1 MGLLGNMKFR
11 HRLAAVAVFVMTSF
25 GIYLYLPA
33 EVTQLELQSQHKRML
48 MGRSFGSQM
57 KYASENAPDMC
68 QLTRANHHA
77 NISSLDLYFNA
88 EYNLK
93 SDGEWE
99 LPMPSVDYRKVQNPK
114 RLNVVLVPHSHNDP
128 GWLKTVNE
136 YFSDQTRHILNNM
149 VNKLTQ
155 FPKMTFIW
163 TETVYFS
170 MWWNELDDAVKVH
183 VRRLI
188 RRGQLEITLGGWVM
202 PDEASTHYVSVID
215 QLIEGH
221 QWLWENLGVRPEN
234 SWSIDPFGYS
244 GTMPYLWLSAGMS
257 NMVIQR
263 VHQAIKSSLIQQK
276 ALEFNWRQMWDAK
289 GSTDIFCH
297 IMPYMLYNIK
307 YTCGPSPFA
316 CVHFDFRHIPG
327 DFSESRAREITNE
340 TLHESAELLYNQYR
354 SKSFNFRYNT
364 ILVPI
369 GDDFRYDKEEEWDQ
383 QYENYEKL
391 IQYMNSKSEWNINV
405 QWGTLQDYFQLTKQE
420 HTNQK
425 LSGSSEE
432 FPVLSG
438 DFFPYSD
445 RDSEYWTGYYSTRP
459 FDKYFSRDVQST
471 LQAADMLN
479 TLNYIFYRSWNL
491 NSDLKFF
498 QHSSFLQTARRA
510 LGLFMHHDAITGTS
524 KEFVVEDYEQYL
536 LRAYNSSQEVI
547 KLTIQSLLS
556 KGKVESPVV
565 FRPETVR
572 TTYNTLPQK
581 QVIAVQGYG
590 TTVAFFNP
598 LAQARRQMVHLLV
611 NSQFLDVLSYSHEI
625 IPSQI
630 SPVWHKEEDA
640 TVSDDIFELT
650 FLVEIQPFS
659 ILPFVLYKKNHQTV
673 SAYSSTITVVNTEQL
688 AVSALVNFKQ
698 NRPEPHR
705 TKPITV
711 DNKVIQLTFDA
722 RTGSLL
728 QLLDMASGNVTELNL
743 SFLFYKSQGSGAYLF
758 YPSGQPTSL
767 FPNIP
772 VIRVSE
778 GPLVTCVEISYQPY
792 ITHRVTLYHH
802 PPHLTSAIFIE
813 NVLSMSTLKNK
824 EVIMRLHTD
833 INNRDLSFFTD
844 QNGFQFIRRRT
855 NPNQRVQANYFPMTS
870 AVLLEDDV
878 RRLTLLSAQPHGA
891 ASLDDGQLEVMLD
904 RQLLFDDNRGMG
916 EGVND
921 NKPTVSKF
929 VIMVEH
935 RSSPKWSSSHYS
947 SLSLQAMSFND
958 MLQQPLLTYYTTID
972 SEVFFRSITP
982 LATPLSCDLSI
993 VSLRSLVTG
1002 NLNYNGTSVILHRRG
1017 YDCDFPQP
1025 DLQCQPSETELSFDN
1040 LFQEFSF
1047 SNIYET
1053 TLTHTVLKRPVNPKE
1068 ILNISPMELMAFHVQ
1083 F

>member
-1 MGLLGNMKFR
+1 M
-11 HRLAAVAVFVMTSF
+11 
-25 GIYLYLPA
+25 
-33 EVTQLELQSQHKRML
+33 ELQSQHKRML
-48 MGRSFGSQM
+48 MGRSFG
-57 KYASENAPDMC
+57 APLKMSIVNDPDTC
-68 QLTRANHHA
+68 QLTAGDHHA
-77 NISSLDLYFNA
+77 NISTIDVFYNA
-88 EYNLK
+88 QFNLK

-99 LPMPSVDYRKVQNPK
+99 LPQPSVDYTKVSNPR

-136 YFSDQTRHILNNM
+136 YFSDQTRHILNNI
-149 VNKLTQ
+149 VNKLTEY
-155 FPKMTFIW
+155 PKMTFIW

-183 VRRLI
+183 IRRLI

-244 GTMPYLWLSAGMS
+244 GTMPYLWQSAGMS

-263 VHQAIKSSLIQQK
+263 VHQAIKSALIQEK

-297 IMPYMLYNIK
+297 IMPYMLYSIK
-307 YTCGPSPFA
+307 YTCGPSTFA

-340 TLHESAELLYNQYR
+340 TLHESAEMLYGQYR
-354 SKSFNFRYNT
+354 SKSFNYRYNT

-369 GDDFRYDKEEEWDQ
+369 GDDFRYDKEQEWDQ

-391 IQYMNSKSEWNINV
+391 IQYMNSRSDWNINV
-405 QWGTLQDYFQLTKQE
+405 QWGTLQDYFQLTKQD
-420 HTNQK
+420 HANRK
-425 LSGSSEE
+425 LSGDAEE
-432 FPVLSG
+432 FPVLTG

-479 TLNYIFYRSWNL
+479 TLNYLFYKKWEL
-491 NSDLKFF
+491 KSDPKFF

-547 KLTIQSLLS
+547 KLTIQALLS
-556 KGKVESPVV
+556 KGKVETPVV
-565 FRPETVR
+565 FKPETVR
-572 TTYNTLPQK
+572 TAYNTLPQK
-581 QVIAVQGYG
+581 QVITVHDYG
-590 TTVAFFNP
+590 TTVVFFNP
-598 LAQARRQMVHLLV
+598 LARTRQQIVHLLV
-611 NSQFLDVLSYSHEI
+611 NSQHMDVLSYSHET

-630 SPVWHKEEDA
+630 SPMWNREEDA
-640 TVSDDIFELT
+640 VVLDNVFELT
-650 FLVEIQPFS
+650 FLVDIPPLSIQPY
-659 ILPFVLYKKNHQTV
+659 VLYKKNRQTV
-673 SAYSSTITVVNTEQL
+673 SSYTSTITVVNTPQL
-688 AVSALVNFKQ
+688 AVSGSLNFKQ
-698 NRPEPHR
+698 KRPEPQR
-705 TKPITV
+705 TKPIIV
-711 DNKVIQLTFDA
+711 DNKVIQLTFDPK
-722 RTGSLL
+722 TGSLSKVM
-728 QLLDMASGNVTELNL
+728 DMASGNITDLNIN
-743 SFLFYKSQGSGAYLF
+743 FLFYKSQGSGAYLF
-758 YPSGQPTSL
+758 YPNGQATPL

-778 GPLVTCVEISYQPY
+778 GPLMTYVEVSLAPY
-792 ITHRVTLYHH
+792 ITHRVTIYHH
-802 PPHLTSAIFIE
+802 PSHLTSAIFVE
-813 NVLSMSTLKNK
+813 NILSMSTLKNK
-824 EVIMRLHTD
+824 EVIMRLNTD
-833 INNRDLSFFTD
+833 IRNNDLSFFTD

-855 NPNQRVQANYFPMTS
+855 NTNQRTQANYYPMTS
-870 AVLLEDDV
+870 AVMLEDDAT
-878 RRLTLLSAQPHGA
+878 RLTLLSAQPHGT
-891 ASLDDGQLEVMLD
+891 ASLDTGQLEVMLD
-904 RQLLFDDNRGMG
+904 RHLLYDDNRGMG

-929 VIMVEH
+929 VISVE
-935 RSSPKWSSSHYS
+935 RRLSPKWSSSHYS
-947 SLSLQAMSFND
+947 SLSLPSLSLND
-958 MLQQPLLTYYTTID
+958 LLQQPLLVYYTTID
-972 SEVFFRSITP
+972 SDVFFHSITP
-982 LATPLSCDLSI
+982 LSAPLPCDLSL

-1002 NLNYNGTSVILHRRG
+1002 NLQYNGTSFILHRRA
-1017 YDCDFPQP
+1017 YDCDFPH
-1025 DLQCQPSETELSFDN
+1025 LLIQCQPSDATLSFDA
-1040 LFQEFSF
+1040 LFEQFSY
-1047 SNIYET
+1047 SSIHET
-1053 TLTHTVLKRPVNPKE
+1053 TLTHTVVKRTVKPKE
-1068 ILNISPMELMAFHVQ
+1068 KLRISPMELTAFHLQ